1 MMVPYDQYIQAKFKT
16 KKKEIKQKPNK
27 NNTKLVLKLPHLSKP
42 S

>member
-1 MMVPYDQYIQAKFKT
+1 MVPYDLYIQAKFKT
-16 KKKEIKQKPNK
+16 KKEIKLKPNK